1 MYIYRMAG
9 DDLEEQASWQAG
21 QPFAP
26 HLLSANSSPPMSSAN
41 SQLSRT
47 YSHPSRT
54 NTPSAS
60 HPPHSPQS
68 EESGATSQ
76 GSMCDMTHSSSQT
89 SDSTTEALRNDTEVE
104 RETHT
109 QHTHTHMQR
118 QKMSTLNLRQ
128 SVCDITHSA
137 ESLCGVPHS
146 LETSECAATTYSR
159 TATHCNTLQHSAIR
173 TTQTYS
179 LTQGEGRWSPERE
192 KERERERGDVHS
204 KPMLDEHIFKVVSLQ
219 DIPPHSSSVGSLV
232 GGGREVRRGRGRESG
247 REWGER
253 DIQREQES
261 DRKREK
267 DEAHTLTPA
276 HTHTHGVSVAG
287 DERERLVYTTHTH
300 THATSG
306 SAAGAR
312 GSDSERGSERESER
326 KSARARAR
334 ARVPVR
340 KCSTVRTP
348 PSP

>member
-1 MYIYRMAG
+1 MAG

-54 NTPSAS
+54 NTPSTS

-76 GSMCDMTHSSSQT
+76 GSMCDMTLASSQT

-109 QHTHTHMQR
+109 QHTHTNMQR

-232 GGGREVRRGRGRESG
+232 GGG
-247 REWGER
+247 GEGG
-253 DIQREQES
+253 QK
-261 DRKREK
+261 RK
-267 DEAHTLTPA
+267 
-276 HTHTHGVSVAG
+276 G
-287 DERERLVYTTHTH
+287 ERERERV
-300 THATSG
+300 G
-306 SAAGAR
+306 RAR
-312 GSDSERGSERESER
+312 ESKRARKRPQERER
-326 KSARARAR
+326 
-334 ARVPVR
+334 
-340 KCSTVRTP
+340 
-348 PSP
+348 